1 MGNNLHKINMHRY
14 IILEIINIKRVNN
27 KIKISLRRFNTAQV
41 ISSEEFNNLV
51 EHIEGIAVV
60 DFFATWCGPCKMLA
74 PVFQEVANEFEGK
87 ADFYKIDID
96 ASLDI
101 ARQFSVST
109 VPTVIIFR
117 NGEPI
122 ERLVGFM
129 PKENLASKIKEYI

>member
-1 MGNNLHKINMHRY
+1 M
-14 IILEIINIKRVNN
+14 
-27 KIKISLRRFNTAQV
+27 AQV

-51 EHIEGIAVV
+51 EHTEGIAVV

-74 PVFQEVANEFEGK
+74 PVFQEVGNEFEGK
-87 ADFYKIDID
+87 AKFYKIDID
-96 ASLDI
+96 ESLDI

-117 NGEPI
+117 NGQDL

-129 PKENLASKIKEYI
+129 PKENLVSKIKEYI

>member
-1 MGNNLHKINMHRY
+1 M
-14 IILEIINIKRVNN
+14 
-27 KIKISLRRFNTAQV
+27 AQV
-41 ISSEEFNNLV
+41 INSEQFNNLV
-51 EHIEGIAVV
+51 ENTEGIAVV

-74 PVFQEVANEFEGK
+74 PVFQEVGNEFEEK
-87 ADFYKIDID
+87 ADFYKVDID
-96 ASLDI
+96 ESLDI

-129 PKENLASKIKEYI
+129 PKENLAAKIKEYI

>member
-1 MGNNLHKINMHRY
+1 M
-14 IILEIINIKRVNN
+14 
-27 KIKISLRRFNTAQV
+27 AQV

-87 ADFYKIDID
+87 
-96 ASLDI
+96 
-101 ARQFSVST
+101 

>member
-1 MGNNLHKINMHRY
+1 M
-14 IILEIINIKRVNN
+14 
-27 KIKISLRRFNTAQV
+27 AQV

-51 EHIEGIAVV
+51 EHTEGLAVV

-74 PVFQEVANEFEGK
+74 PVFQEVGNEFEGK
-87 ADFYKIDID
+87 AKFYKIDID
-96 ASLDI
+96 ESLDI

-117 NGEPI
+117 NGQDV

-129 PKENLASKIKEYI
+129 PKENLVSKIKEYI

>member
-1 MGNNLHKINMHRY
+1 M
-14 IILEIINIKRVNN
+14 
-27 KIKISLRRFNTAQV
+27 AQV

-129 PKENLASKIKEYI
+129 PKENLASKIKEYIVLKDVFVFINENIVSILIVKKDDDIHDYD

>member
-1 MGNNLHKINMHRY
+1 MT
-14 IILEIINIKRVNN
+14 IINKDNFENEVLKSN
-27 KIKISLRRFNTAQV
+27 KLTI
-41 ISSEEFNNLV
+41 
-51 EHIEGIAVV
+51 V

-74 PVFQEVANEFEGK
+74 PVFQEVGNELEGK
-87 ADFYKIDID
+87 AKFYKIDID

-129 PKENLASKIKEYI
+129 PKENLLSKIREYI

>member
-1 MGNNLHKINMHRY
+1 M
-14 IILEIINIKRVNN
+14 
-27 KIKISLRRFNTAQV
+27 A
-41 ISSEEFNNLV
+41 
-51 EHIEGIAVV
+51 IAVNDSNFEEVVLKSAQPVLV
-60 DFFATWCGPCKMLA
+60 DFWAEWCGPCKMLA

>member
-1 MGNNLHKINMHRY
+1 M
-14 IILEIINIKRVNN
+14 
-27 KIKISLRRFNTAQV
+27 AQV

-87 ADFYKIDID
+87 AD
-96 ASLDI
+96 L